1 MTKRGKRSTKE
12 EQPAAQAPD
21 REGPDEPNLSEDERE
36 EILQFSDRRH
46 NRRRAPKLQVSSKP
60 DKALDIDFGSLV
72 EATRLMSA
80 FGTSE
85 IDHAELMLNGIV
97 NAACHGSRENPPSE
111 CDINRVLAAVT
122 GIGATDETEGML
134 ATQMVATHA
143 AAIDMLRRSKDA
155 ETLLARERYGNL
167 AVKLLRIFAAQ
178 VEALQRYRGKGQQKV
193 TVEHV
198 HVHAGGQAIVG
209 AVTAGEG
216 GKEKSDEQVHAPS
229 QITHEPGIPMWSQDP
244 EREAVPVPGGAR
256 KAPV

>member
-60 DKALDIDFGSLV
+60 DKALGIDFGSLV

-134 ATQMVATHA
+134 ATQMVATHV

-155 ETLLARERYGNL
+155 ETLLARKDTE
-167 AVKLLRIFAAQ
+167 
-178 VEALQRYRGKGQQKV
+178 
-193 TVEHV
+193 T
-198 HVHAGGQAIVG
+198 
-209 AVTAGEG
+209 
-216 GKEKSDEQVHAPS
+216 S
-229 QITHEPGIPMWSQDP
+229 Q
-244 EREAVPVPGGAR
+244 
-256 KAPV
+256 